1 MKRIITFLQEG
12 HFIKE
17 KPHMALAQFIFR
29 RLAFQV
35 KFPFGNSVGNTGKF
49 AVFGK
54 QMLIAQFTRR
64 DKINS
69 GHKSSQNQ

>member
-12 HFIKE
+12 HFIEE
-17 KPHMALAQFIFR
+17 KPHVALTQFIFR
-29 RLAFQV
+29 RLAFWV

-54 QMLIAQFTRR
+54 
-64 DKINS
+64 
-69 GHKSSQNQ
+69 